1 MAANKDGIL
10 FYKEKN
16 SYLCWT
22 LLQVLMLWWEGYASQ
37 QQKKK
42 CWADLGSIWK
52 HLPHIMAQIHLILKH
67 DDSFQA
73 GIWLVDKKFNI
84 VLDSQFMPQHG

>member
-1 MAANKDGIL
+1 MPANNNK
-10 FYKEKN
+10 
-16 SYLCWT
+16 
-22 LLQVLMLWWEGYASQ
+22 
-37 QQKKK
+37 KKK

-52 HLPHIMAQIHLILKH
+52 HLPHITAQIHLILKH